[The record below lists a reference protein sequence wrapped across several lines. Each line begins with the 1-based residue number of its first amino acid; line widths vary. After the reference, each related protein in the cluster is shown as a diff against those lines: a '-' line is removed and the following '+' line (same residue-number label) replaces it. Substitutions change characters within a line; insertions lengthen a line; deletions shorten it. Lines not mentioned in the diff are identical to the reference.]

1 MRTALLCSSPKI
13 GTFGAQNR
21 SGQRYSVAALGNS
34 VLVQEKPAV
43 KEKPGNGME
52 LNAKFREWSRGIA
65 ESEQTFLGKAEACV
79 GVVVKEDSP

>member
-1 MRTALLCSSPKI
+1 MLKIEVGRDTVLQLWGTLCLSRRNLLS
-13 GTFGAQNR
+13 R
-21 SGQRYSVAALGNS
+21 S
-34 VLVQEKPAV
+34 E
-43 KEKPGNGME
+43 NGME